1 MSWSK
6 ECKQDLLPR
15 KNNKGKDTIRVP
27 KGQWSQVYFTV
38 AEAKFIQSEK
48 MISLSKKRSKG
59 CFGWRSLATKFDAIL
74 KIKGGKKLSVETV
87 RRMVREL
94 GSR

>member
-1 MSWSK
+1 M
-6 ECKQDLLPR
+6 
-15 KNNKGKDTIRVP
+15 
-27 KGQWSQVYFTV
+27 
-38 AEAKFIQSEK
+38 
-48 MISLSKKRSKG
+48 
-59 CFGWRSLATKFDAIL
+59 ATKLDAIL

>member
-1 MSWSK
+1 MA
-6 ECKQDLLPR
+6 
-15 KNNKGKDTIRVP
+15 I
-27 KGQWSQVYFTV
+27 
-38 AEAKFIQSEK
+38 
-48 MISLSKKRSKG
+48 
-59 CFGWRSLATKFDAIL
+59 KFDAIL